1 MFDFIHLPTLFLAVI
16 VVLITAAGVMSFVGI
31 TQRTYQGY
39 WWWVAA
45 QWLKLGSAIS
55 LYYSQQWP
63 ALMPLTIL
71 LTLQWP
77 TTMLTGL
84 RRFYARSELPCP
96 EPLDRGV
103 VMVGM
108 LAWVICWL
116 VAPDNLP
123 LRMNVYVFASIVCY
137 GYTAWMIYS
146 IRERKQS
153 RLLQALLAFMAA
165 GFLIQLLHLFEVWH
179 NPTLGVN
186 DAALVAEHVYV
197 LIIMMCAVIF
207 AAYMGMLLT
216 YERTEQDLRES
227 QRQLRALVELDML
240 TQLPHR
246 RHFIELARQ
255 SIRLSPPDGNT
266 LMLMEIAGFKQISES
281 YGHAA
286 TESALVLVSRAAKQ
300 LLRNRDIVGRLEG
313 DQFIAL
319 LPDTSVKDAIQ
330 VSERMR
336 NQLIDKQKHS
346 DRRPIEVNMAIMMLG
361 DHSPIADVMRQL
373 TEALANS
380 DSLGHGRVIQVTQSK
395 DAQAADFTSVKVNR
409 NSQ

>member
-1 MFDFIHLPTLFLAVI
+1 MLDFIHLPTLFLAVI
-16 VVLITAAGVMSFVGI
+16 LVIITAAGMMSFVGV

-45 QWLKLGSAIS
+45 QWLKLGSAIA
-55 LYYSQQWP
+55 LYYSQEWP

-84 RRFYARSELPCP
+84 RRFYVRSDLPCP
-96 EPLDRGV
+96 EAFDRGI
-103 VMVGM
+103 VMAGT
-108 LAWVICWL
+108 LAWTLCWVL
-116 VAPDNLP
+116 APEDLNL
-123 LRMNVYVFASIVCY
+123 RIIVYIIASIACY
-137 GYTAWMIYS
+137 GYAGWMIHN

-153 RLLQALLAFMAA
+153 RLLQTLVAFMAG
-165 GFLIQLLHLFEVWH
+165 GFFIQIFHLHEIWNDPPSGLID
-179 NPTLGVN
+179 TG
-186 DAALVAEHVYV
+186 LVAEHVYV

-227 QRQLRALVELDML
+227 QRQLRTLVELDML

-246 RHFIELARQ
+246 RHFIELAQQ
-255 SIRLSPPDGNT
+255 SIRLSPPHANT
-266 LMLMEIAGFKQISES
+266 MMLMEIAGFKQISEN

-286 TESALVLVSRAAKQ
+286 AESALVLVSRAAKH
-300 LLRNRDIVGRLEG
+300 LLRSRDIVGRLEG

-319 LPDTSVKDAIQ
+319 LPDTSVTDAVQ

-336 NQLIDKQKHS
+336 NHLVEKQKHS
-346 DRRPIEVNMAIMMLG
+346 QRKQIEVNIALMRLS
-361 DHSPIADVMRQL
+361 DQTPISDAMRQL
-373 TEALANS
+373 TEALS
-380 DSLGHGRVIQVTQSK
+380 GSEPQGHGRVIQVNPHQP
-395 DAQAADFTSVKVNR
+395 
-409 NSQ
+409 